1 MSNNKTSEA
10 ATLEKYR
17 VALENVVNQ
26 PEVASEM
33 NELGYD
39 AAKIGE
45 GKNQFAVTRDLY
57 DFNKQESVETAEAS
71 AQFKK
76 AQQTLQ
82 RTYMAHRKKAKL
94 IFRDQPE
101 TLKRLQLTGEVPDSY
116 IRRIE
121 SIKTFYL
128 ALSSDADLLAQMQRL
143 KVDTPQITAAQEQI
157 TGVEE
162 KRVVYLREKG
172 ESEDATQKKDKAFA
186 ELDRWMSEFYAV
198 ARIALEDKPQLLETL
213 GKVVK

>member
-10 ATLEKYR
+10 AILETYR
-17 VALENVVNQ
+17 VAFENVVNQ

-39 AAKIGE
+39 AAKISE
-45 GKNQFAVTRDLY
+45 GKNLLAGTRGLY
-57 DFNKQESVETAEAS
+57 DFNKQESVETDEAS
-71 AQFKK
+71 AQFKN
-76 AQQTLQ
+76 AQQILH
-82 RTYMAHRKKAKL
+82 RTYMTHRKKAK
-94 IFRDQPE
+94 ITFRDQPE
-101 TLKRLQLTGEVPDSY
+101 TLNRLQVTGTMPVAY
-116 IRRIE
+116 IRWLETIR
-121 SIKTFYL
+121 TFYS
-128 ALSSDADLLAQMQRL
+128 ALSSDAGLLSQMQKL
-143 KVDTPQITAAQEQI
+143 KVDAQQITSAQEQI
-157 TGVEE
+157 TVVEA

-172 ESEDATQKKDKAFA
+172 ESEDATQKKDKIFA